1 VCAELKQ
8 GARAA
13 VSCCSTPATA
23 ELRRQNTGD
32 GVPAPGMVYGTLIL
46 ALKKQ
51 GDVGRLTGAGIRT
64 GRPCRVTGGGAQR
77 RARGQ
82 VGASLLRDPELH
94 GSMCG
99 VPAKPMEESAW
110 PERHRLRPIAMADEH
125 T

>member
-1 VCAELKQ
+1 MCAELKRD
-8 GARAA
+8 ARAA

-32 GVPAPGMVYGTLIL
+32 GVPAPGMIYGTLIL

-64 GRPCRVTGGGAQR
+64 GRPCRVTGGSTQR
-77 RARGQ
+77 WARGQ
-82 VGASLLRDPELH
+82 VGVGLLRDPELH
-94 GSMCG
+94 GSTSG

-110 PERHRLRPIAMADEH
+110 PERHQLRPIATADEL